1 MDSFLVS
8 ASTNLSSYNQQYV
21 NSSIF
26 NVEIGQDYTSIQEC
40 NGLVVLVKDYTNIFA
55 KIMLSNIPGNYD
67 IITSNIINNDTYTIN
82 YNFVM
87 DNIESITIEL
97 LDAQFRVLELNNSFS
112 FTMNIHEI
120 KDVLKETLIN
130 TKTNNVNSTGNFI

>member
-1 MDSFLVS
+1 MC
-8 ASTNLSSYNQQYV
+8 
-21 NSSIF
+21 
-26 NVEIGQDYTSIQEC
+26 IQEC
-40 NGLVVLVKDYTNIFA
+40 DGLVVLVKNYSNIFA